1 MERWLERI
9 TDEELARIDEYVEKA
24 YQDDISDISESFE
37 KCKPKKIRE
46 NSWVKKKRYR
56 KKLMKKFLS
65 VKPDMTPEE
74 CFPMEQTSNAIY
86 LRPEASIDG
95 RCYCLNHVNHL
106 YMTPRGHIEQFR
118 RRVEWWYDGSLYG
131 IESKDHNLGKITNR
145 RIRHEKIDMEDGEV
159 LRYSTY
165 KKKYAPKL
173 IDVI

>member
-1 MERWLERI
+1 MFKAYIKLVLKIRISYSLAKKQQKITNFNDIYNKNKEKESRHTERWLERI

-74 CFPMEQTSNAIY
+74 CFPMEQTSNAIHCI
-86 LRPEASIDG
+86 R
-95 RCYCLNHVNHL
+95 CLN
-106 YMTPRGHIEQFR
+106 Y
-118 RRVEWWYDGSLYG
+118 
-131 IESKDHNLGKITNR
+131 
-145 RIRHEKIDMEDGEV
+145 
-159 LRYSTY
+159 
-165 KKKYAPKL
+165 
-173 IDVI
+173 

>member
-95 RCYCLNHVNHL
+95 RCYIYSN
-106 YMTPRGHIEQFR
+106 
-118 RRVEWWYDGSLYG
+118 
-131 IESKDHNLGKITNR
+131 
-145 RIRHEKIDMEDGEV
+145 IRCC
-159 LRYSTY
+159 RQR
-165 KKKYAPKL
+165 
-173 IDVI
+173 